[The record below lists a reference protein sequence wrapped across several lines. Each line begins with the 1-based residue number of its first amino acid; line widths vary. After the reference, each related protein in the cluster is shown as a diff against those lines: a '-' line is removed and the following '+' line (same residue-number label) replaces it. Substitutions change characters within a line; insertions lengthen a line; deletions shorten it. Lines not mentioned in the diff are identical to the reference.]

1 MGGVLNS
8 LVNFI
13 FDRMHPIGS
22 YYISDDNKN
31 PETIFG
37 GTWEKITD
45 RFLYAS
51 GSKAVGNVG
60 GEETHVLSGAELPTH
75 THPFAANST
84 SSGNHSHGT
93 ASTANNFFFVTNDG
107 VTTSDAADNITDGN
121 KKYKYPR
128 SLATK
133 SIAKHELTGTTGAHN
148 HSVSGTT
155 GATGSSKA
163 HNNMPP
169 YQVVNIW
176 KRIA

>member
-37 GTWEKITD
+37 GTWQKITD

-51 GSKAVGNVG
+51 GSKPVGNVG
-60 GEETHVLSGAELPTH
+60 GEETHVLSGAEIPSH
-75 THPFAANST
+75 THPFSATTNTATLSGSILDMASQSKNIDIDAFGCFSPFQSGVSRAYGT
-84 SSGNHSHGT
+84 SVDGSAYDSVSFNGN
-93 ASTANNFFFVTNDG
+93 
-107 VTTSDAADNITDGN
+107 
-121 KKYKYPR
+121 
-128 SLATK
+128 
-133 SIAKHELTGTTGAHN
+133 HN
-148 HSVSGTT
+148 HSVGGTT

-163 HNNMPP
+163 HNNMPL
-169 YQVVNIW
+169 YLVVNIW

>member
-22 YYISDDNKN
+22 FYISDDNKN

-37 GTWEKITD
+37 GTWQKITD

-51 GSKAVGNVG
+51 GSKPVGNVG
-60 GEETHVLSGAELPTH
+60 GEESHILIEAEMPAHVGHLAGNSGSLDYTQPNNYYLPETV
-75 THPFAANST
+75 FKRYGDNSR
-84 SSGNHSHGT
+84 GWV
-93 ASTANNFFFVTNDG
+93 NFNAGEMQPEGKTRGQNV
-107 VTTSDAADNITDGN
+107 
-121 KKYKYPR
+121 P
-128 SLATK
+128 
-133 SIAKHELTGTTGAHN
+133 
-148 HSVSGTT
+148 
-155 GATGSSKA
+155 